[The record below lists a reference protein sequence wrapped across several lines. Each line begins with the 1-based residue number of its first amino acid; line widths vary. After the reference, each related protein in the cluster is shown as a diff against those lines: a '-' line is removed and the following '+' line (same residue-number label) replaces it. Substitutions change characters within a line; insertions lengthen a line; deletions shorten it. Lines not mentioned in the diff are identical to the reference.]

1 MSCLFVVGLPIGN
14 LKDITLRA
22 LEVLKRVRYVVCEDT
37 RSFKKLINYYQLGEK
52 NLISF
57 YKNTEKKRIPKILEL
72 LKKGEEVALVSEA
85 GTPLLSDP
93 GALLVREVYQ
103 NRIKIVPVPGVSALT
118 CALSVSGIFLE
129 KGFLFLGF
137 LPRKK
142 SEKIKLLSKVSVDLP
157 LVIFEAPHRFKK
169 TLRELLEILGNRK
182 CFLARELTKIYE
194 ELTWSDFKSLLERE
208 EFLGEITL
216 IIMPEKNSFSKTDF
230 INIKNGE
237 LLEVIKK
244 EFELLKSQGFRLK
257 ERIKLLAQKYGL
269 SSKELYRLFS

>member
-57 YKNTEKKRIPKILEL
+57 YKNIEKKRIPKILEL

-93 GALLVREVYQ
+93 GALLVKEVYQ

-142 SEKIKLLSKVSVDLP
+142 LEKIKLLSKVPIDLP

-169 TLRELLEILGNRK
+169 TLKELLEILGNRK

-216 IIMPEKNSFSKTDF
+216 IIMPEENSFLKTDL
-230 INIKNGE
+230 INIKDGE

-244 EFELLKSQGFRLK
+244 EFELLKNQGFKLK

-269 SSKELYRLFS
+269 SSKELYQLFS